1 MSGHLMGGKWKVE
14 SGKFLF
20 ARSFLPHGSRF
31 CLVLLALLLLGRVGM
46 AQKIEIGASAGGLN
60 YKGDI
65 SPALNPRFFR
75 PGGSLFFRYNAT
87 RSVTFRAEMLL
98 GSITGNDAYS
108 KDPFQ
113 KARNLSFRTKLSE
126 ASLVTEYNFL
136 NYQDRRFAL
145 NWTPYLF
152 AGIGYSRFNPDPRTA
167 DYPTQGWVIPY
178 GVGVK
183 YQINRPWNIGLEFGT
198 RKTFTDN
205 LDNLGGASITT
216 NKLDQGDPS
225 TKDTYYYLGFSVS
238 YTFYRITCP
247 E

>member
-1 MSGHLMGGKWKVE
+1 MSGRLISRRWTGDGGQFSFKLATLL
-14 SGKFLF
+14 SSF
-20 ARSFLPHGSRF
+20 AGS
-31 CLVLLALLLLGRVGM
+31 VLALLLTTSVGM
-46 AQKIEIGASAGGLN
+46 AQKIEIGASAGAFN

-65 SPALNPRFFR
+65 APALNPRFFR
-75 PGGSLFFRYNAT
+75 PGGSLFFRYNLS
-87 RSVTFRAEMLL
+87 RSVTFRAEMLM

-113 KARNLSFRTKLSE
+113 KVRNLSFRTKLSE
-126 ASLVTEYNFL
+126 ANLVTEYNFL

-145 NWTPYLF
+145 NWTPYVF
-152 AGIGYSRFNPDPRTA
+152 AGIGYSRFNPDPRA
-167 DYPTQGWVIPY
+167 SDYSTKGWVIPY

-198 RKTFTDN
+198 RKTFTDY
-205 LDNLGGASITT
+205 LDNLGGPAIST
-216 NKLDQGDPS
+216 NKIDQGDPS